1 MKVCQWV
8 GTKAEC
14 GKATMTDT
22 RKAGE
27 SVLELR
33 RALRRAIRKSDAAS
47 YGDRAALISYA
58 VFGISMKDTALKKQK
73 FVSRSLN
80 CGMSCTI
87 QSNQALDYAPQ
98 WLHWCN
104 LLPPQRQA

>member
-1 MKVCQWV
+1 MKACQWV
-8 GTKAEC
+8 GNKAEC

-22 RKAGE
+22 RKAVE

-33 RALRRAIRKSDAAS
+33 RATRKSDAAS

-58 VFGISMKDTALKKQK
+58 VFGISMKDTALKKQTL
-73 FVSRSLN
+73 VSRSLK